1 MHSTEEETRFLNEKN
16 ALASAAEKV
25 KKSGIKIYP
34 ESGEGEDSAF
44 SLPDTALLP
53 EIVEEYDFVTPVRFR
68 EKMEEIWEKRGA
80 EAMKAFSVPAAV
92 SAFKGRP
99 AAGEEKKTDDRR
111 VSEYIYE
118 F

>member
-1 MHSTEEETRFLNEKN
+1 MHSTENETRFLSEKT
-16 ALASAAEKV
+16 ALAFAAEKV
-25 KKSGIKIYP
+25 KKSGEKIYL
-34 ESGEGEDSAF
+34 ESGEGAESAF

-53 EIVEEYDFVTPVRFR
+53 EIVGEYDFVTPVRFR
-68 EKMEEIWEKRGA
+68 EKMEELWEKRGA

-92 SAFKGRP
+92 SAFKARP
-99 AAGEEKKTDDRR
+99 AAGEEKKTDDRT